1 MIVALRML
9 AYEGPADELDE
20 YLRMGESTIFERL
33 KRFTVAVV
41 AIFGPSYLRAPN
53 NQEVT

>member
-1 MIVALRML
+1 MTVALRML